1 MRAKSKVEEWMNS
14 PGEAT
19 GSEGEE
25 EDEAR
30 SDGSEDGGE
39 GAAEELDLQVID
51 RKVFKSKT
59 GDRISF
65 LNKEIG
71 ISAECEHYLIGLF
84 LRNVAEA
91 ETSL

>member
-19 GSEGEE
+19 GSEDEE
-25 EDEAR
+25 DDEAR

-39 GAAEELDLQVID
+39 GAAEELDLEGID

-59 GDRISF
+59 GDRINF

-71 ISAECEHYLIGLF
+71 ISAECERCLIGL
-84 LRNVAEA
+84 VCEM
-91 ETSL
+91 